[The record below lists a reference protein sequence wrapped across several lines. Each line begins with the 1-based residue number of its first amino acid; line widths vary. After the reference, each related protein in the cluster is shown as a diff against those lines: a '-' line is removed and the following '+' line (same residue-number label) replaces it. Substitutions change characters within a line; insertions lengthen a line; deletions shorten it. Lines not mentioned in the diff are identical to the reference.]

1 MVGGIVFQLVSII
14 VFASFF
20 VRVMWSAR
28 IELQEVKE
36 VQLVALATAMS
47 VTLIF
52 IRSIY
57 RTIELSQGW
66 SGFLITHEGYFIALD
81 GTMMV
86 LAILTF
92 NLFNPAL
99 LLRSSKPDGRGL
111 GPDGPE
117 DAGFQTEKERGG
129 GFKDDLEPA
138 ELQAIKPK

>member
-1 MVGGIVFQLVSII
+1 MVGGIVFQLASII

-28 IELQEVKE
+28 IELQKAKE
-36 VQLVALATAMS
+36 VQLVALATATS
-47 VTLIF
+47 VILIF

-86 LAILTF
+86 LAISIF
-92 NLFNPAL
+92 NLFSPNL
-99 LLRSSKPDGRGL
+99 LLRSLKPDGRGL
-111 GPDGPE
+111 GLYGPE
-117 DAGFQTEKERGG
+117 DAGFQAEKEQGG
-129 GFKDDLEPA
+129 GLKDDFEPA